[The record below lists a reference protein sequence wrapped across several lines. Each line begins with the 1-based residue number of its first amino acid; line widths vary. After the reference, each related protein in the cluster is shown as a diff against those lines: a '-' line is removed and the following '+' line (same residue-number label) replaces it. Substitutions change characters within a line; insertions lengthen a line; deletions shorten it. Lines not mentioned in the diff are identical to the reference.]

1 MFQFQRKASDPGPH
15 RIGPVSGRT
24 SSSSLASIGSMS
36 SSGSSSHHSSHLPS
50 TVEVSESARHGY
62 SVDVPVNEDVSRGT
76 GLRASEPAV
85 PKRTSSR
92 NIVLSN
98 LQTLDSQSVRSG
110 SGASGSM
117 ESIAK
122 SSDSSHSR
130 RSHDSSGS
138 HTARPRVH
146 GQQDICAKQEIQE
159 ESVVP
164 EMTSEAERAPP
175 PYHSSRRLQTGSP
188 THHGYISS
196 KAPSKHVESL
206 YTQPGGPQRSLAS
219 SSINQSETHG
229 MRVPLSGTSSA
240 AFITASSTAVPSSA
254 VSYHQPHRI
263 SGAYPAQ
270 QGPTSPPPIPPQPQS
285 YPPGSI
291 QSQRELF
298 FSGGQEGQYLSH
310 PMDNNGGRGS
320 PASSVHSWPDTQRSR
335 HYNHDHRYAQ
345 DSRLQTVDDSRWR
358 TPDQSRPGP
367 SFTVRFHDRKGLGG
381 TTIEMPQDSRSQHL
395 YRSPHSNVSITTSRS
410 PAPLA
415 GYPPH
420 VNLVTERLKK

>member
-1 MFQFQRKASDPGPH
+1 M
-15 RIGPVSGRT
+15 
-24 SSSSLASIGSMS
+24 
-36 SSGSSSHHSSHLPS
+36 
-50 TVEVSESARHGY
+50 
-62 SVDVPVNEDVSRGT
+62 DVPVNEDVSRGT
-76 GLRASEPAV
+76 GLRAGEPAV

-98 LQTLDSQSVRSG
+98 LQSLDSASVRSG

-138 HTARPRVH
+138 HSVRPRSH
-146 GQQDICAKQEIQE
+146 GQQDICAKQEIE
-159 ESVVP
+159 EETVIP
-164 EMTSEAERAPP
+164 EFTSEVERVAPP
-175 PYHSSRRLQTGSP
+175 QYHSSHRIQPGSP
-188 THHGYISS
+188 TPYGYNGS
-196 KAPSKHVESL
+196 KAPSKHVENV
-206 YTQPGGPQRSLAS
+206 YPQAGGPQRSGLTS
-219 SSINQSETHG
+219 SSINQSDGHS

-240 AFITASSTAVPSSA
+240 AFITASSTTVPATA

-263 SGAYPAQ
+263 SGAYPSQ
-270 QGPTSPPPIPPQPQS
+270 QGPTSPPPIPPQPQT

-298 FSGGQEGQYLSH
+298 FSGGHDSQYLSH

-345 DSRLQTVDDSRWR
+345 DSRHQTLDDSRWR

-367 SFTVRFHDRKGLGG
+367 SFTVRFHDRKGVGG

-395 YRSPHSNVSITTSRS
+395 YKSPHSNVSITTSRS
-410 PAPLA
+410 PAHLA